1 MATGAARDRGRHRRV
16 AKMDT
21 AAAPGP
27 AANVPFTV
35 KLAAVYSPGRSDTIS
50 GDIIGSPRCGRGRR
64 Q

>member
-1 MATGAARDRGRHRRV
+1 
-16 AKMDT
+16 MDT